1 MSINIKQVFELG
13 GGVGSCIRVS
23 HCCHLDVC
31 IFDVWRADGE
41 NPSEGRVLAALWLCL
56 MPPVC

>member
-1 MSINIKQVFELG
+1 MWGVVLG
-13 GGVGSCIRVS
+13 CLTVAMP
-23 HCCHLDVC
+23 D

>member
-1 MSINIKQVFELG
+1 MWGVVLG
-13 GGVGSCIRVS
+13 CLTVAMP
-23 HCCHLDVC
+23 D

-56 MPPVC
+56 MPSVC